1 MKKDK
6 DTKTE
11 ENKVKE
17 PGFKNLVPYFGLL
30 RPHWLP
36 FLGALLC
43 GIVYGLASGFGLPT
57 MIDQIFPKI
66 FPTQANPEPA
76 LRTAQLFLY
85 VSVFPLVFLI
95 RGVSGY
101 FNTYLI
107 NYCGVRVL
115 EQVRIKVFRKLQ
127 RLPLAFYH
135 ENKEG
140 DLLSRVTNDTGQ
152 LQTAILTISN
162 DLIRQP
168 VTFLGA
174 ISALIYMAI
183 QREGMAFVLLCLVVI
198 PICIFP
204 IRRIGEILMKKALG
218 MQERAGGLTA
228 VLSENLSAPREI
240 RAFNLEERENERFR
254 KSSEKFF
261 LARMKVIKYS
271 NLLTPIIEIITA
283 AGIAWAIFQASRM
296 SIHLDAVIPVI
307 IALYLSYEPIKK
319 LGGIQNQ
326 YKQGLASL
334 QRLDEVLDAEE
345 SIRNPEHPVELAK
358 IKGELRFEKVSF
370 SYKNGGGES
379 EEASPPSPALHQV
392 ELKIRAGEVVALVGP
407 SGAGKTTLA
416 GMLSRFHDPSEG
428 AILLDGVDLRSLALK
443 DLRDAVALVPQKPFL
458 FDVTVRENIEMG
470 KSPYTDSTVEEVA
483 EASHATVFIEDF
495 PDRFDER
502 LGENGNRLSGG
513 QLQRLALAR
522 AFYKNSPLL
531 VLDEATSA
539 LDSENEEKI
548 HEAMA
553 ELSKGKTT
561 LLIAHRFS
569 SIRLATRIIV
579 LDKGKVVAEGPHD
592 EVYEKCELYRNL
604 YDRQREASP

>member
-66 FPTQANPEPA
+66 FPTQANPETT
-76 LRTAQLFLY
+76 LSTAQLFLY
-85 VSVFPLVFLI
+85 VSVFPVVFLI

-115 EQVRIKVFRKLQ
+115 EKVRIKVFRKLQ

-135 ENKEG
+135 ENQEG

-152 LQTAILTISN
+152 LQTAILAISN

-183 QREGMAFVLLCLVVI
+183 QRDGMAFVLLCLVVI
-198 PICIFP
+198 PLCIFP
-204 IRRIGEILMKKALG
+204 IRRVGGILMKKALG

-228 VLSENLSAPREI
+228 VLSENLSAPREV
-240 RAFNLEERENERFR
+240 RAFNLEERENQRFR

-283 AGIAWAIFQASRM
+283 VGIAWAIFQASRM

-307 IALYLSYEPIKK
+307 MALYLSYEPIKK

-326 YKQGLASL
+326 YKQALASL
-334 QRLDEVLDAEE
+334 QRLDEILDAEE
-345 SIRNPEHPVELAK
+345 SIRDPEHPVECAK
-358 IKGELRFEKVSF
+358 IKGELRFENVSF
-370 SYKNGGGES
+370 SYENRGDES
-379 EEASPPSPALHQV
+379 EEVSPALHQV
-392 ELKIRAGEVVALVGP
+392 ELKIPAGEVVALVGP

-416 GMLSRFHDPSEG
+416 GMLSRFHDPNEG
-428 AILLDGVDLRSLALK
+428 SILLDGVDLRSLALK
-443 DLRDAVALVPQKPFL
+443 DLRDAVALVPQNPFL
-458 FDVTVRENIEMG
+458 FDATVRENIEMG

-483 EASHATVFIEDF
+483 KASHSTVFIEDF
-495 PDRFDER
+495 PNRFDER

-513 QLQRLALAR
+513 QLQRIALAR

>member
-1 MKKDK
+1 MNKDK
-6 DTKTE
+6 DTQK
-11 ENKVKE
+11 NKNSAKE
-17 PGFKNLVPYFGLL
+17 PGFKNLAPYFGLL

-43 GIVYGLASGFGLPT
+43 GVVYGVTSGFGLPT

-66 FPTQANPEPA
+66 FPSQESPETN
-76 LRTAQLFLY
+76 LSTAQLILY
-85 VSVFPLVFLI
+85 VSVIPLVFLI

-115 EQVRIKVFRKLQ
+115 EKVRIKVFQKLQ
-127 RLPLAFYH
+127 KLPLAFYH
-135 ENKEG
+135 KNQEG

-152 LQTAILTISN
+152 LQNAILTISN

-174 ISALIYMAI
+174 ISALVYMAV

-204 IRRIGEILMKKALG
+204 IRKVGEILMKKALG
-218 MQERAGGLTA
+218 MQERAGGMTA

-283 AGIAWAIFQASRM
+283 TGIAWAIFQASRT
-296 SIHLDAVIPVI
+296 SIHLDAVVPVI
-307 IALYLSYEPIKK
+307 TALYLSYEPIKK

-326 YKQGLASL
+326 YKEALASL
-334 QRLDEVLDAEE
+334 QRLDQVLDAEE
-345 SIRNPEHPVELAK
+345 SIRDPEHPIELPE
-358 IKGELRFEKVSF
+358 IKGELRFERVSF
-370 SYKNGGGES
+370 SYENGSDSS
-379 EEASPPSPALHQV
+379 EQPPPALHEV
-392 ELKIRAGEVVALVGP
+392 SLKIPAGEVVALVGP

-416 GMLSRFHDPSEG
+416 GMLSRFQDPSDG
-428 AILLDGVDLRSLALK
+428 SILLDGIDLRSLTLK

-458 FDVTVRENIEMG
+458 FDASVRENIEMG
-470 KSPYTDSTVEEVA
+470 KSPYTESTVEEVA
-483 EASHATVFIEDF
+483 KASHSTAFIDDF
-495 PDRFDER
+495 KDRFEER

-561 LLIAHRFS
+561 VLIAHRFS

-579 LDKGKVVAEGPHD
+579 LDKGKVVAEGPHE
-592 EVYEKCELYRNL
+592 EVYEKCELYRTL
-604 YDRQREASP
+604 YDRQREANS

>member
-1 MKKDK
+1 MK
-6 DTKTE
+6 TAQS
-11 ENKVKE
+11 KVKE
-17 PGFKNLVPYFGLL
+17 PGFKSLVPYFGLL
-30 RPHWLP
+30 RPHWLA

-43 GIVYGLASGFGLPT
+43 GVVYGIASGFGLPT

-66 FPTQANPEPA
+66 FPSQANSEPVPSA
-76 LRTAQLFLY
+76 AQLFLY
-85 VSVFPLVFLI
+85 VSVFPAVFLI

-115 EQVRIKVFRKLQ
+115 EKVRIKVFRKLQ

-135 ENKEG
+135 ENQEG

-152 LQTAILTISN
+152 LQTAILSISN

-204 IRRIGEILMKKALG
+204 IRRVGEILMKKALG

-228 VLSENLSAPREI
+228 VLSENLSAPREV
-240 RAFNLEERENERFR
+240 RAFNLEDRENERFR

-283 AGIAWAIFQASRM
+283 SGIAWAIFQASRT

-307 IALYLSYEPIKK
+307 MALYLSYEPIKK

-326 YKQGLASL
+326 YKQALASL
-334 QRLDEVLDAEE
+334 QRLDEILDAEE
-345 SIRNPEHPVELAK
+345 SIRNPEHPVECAE
-358 IKGELRFEKVSF
+358 IKGELRFENVSF
-370 SYKNGGGES
+370 SYENGGDES
-379 EEASPPSPALHQV
+379 KDSSPALHQV
-392 ELKIRAGEVVALVGP
+392 SLKIPAGEVVALVGP

-416 GMLSRFHDPSEG
+416 GMLSRFHDPTEG
-428 AILLDGVDLRSLALK
+428 SILLDGVDLRSLALK

-458 FDVTVRENIEMG
+458 FDATVRENIEMG

-483 EASHATVFIEDF
+483 KASHSTVFIEDF
-495 PDRFDER
+495 SDRFDER

-522 AFYKNSPLL
+522 AFFKNSPLL

-579 LDKGKVVAEGPHD
+579 LDQGKVVAEGPHD
-592 EVYEKCELYRNL
+592 EVYAKCELYRNL

>member
-1 MKKDK
+1 MNK

-11 ENKVKE
+11 ESKGKE

-30 RPHWLP
+30 RPHWLA

-43 GIVYGLASGFGLPT
+43 GVVYGVASGFGLPT

-66 FPTQANPEPA
+66 FPSQANSESVPN
-76 LRTAQLFLY
+76 TAQLILY
-85 VSVFPLVFLI
+85 VSVFPAVFLI

-115 EQVRIKVFRKLQ
+115 EKVRIKVFRKLQ
-127 RLPLAFYH
+127 RLPLAFHH
-135 ENKEG
+135 ENQEG

-152 LQTAILTISN
+152 LQTAILAISN

-204 IRRIGEILMKKALG
+204 IRRVGEILMKKALG

-228 VLSENLSAPREI
+228 VLSENLSAPREV
-240 RAFNLEERENERFR
+240 RAFNLEDRENERFS
-254 KSSEKFF
+254 KSSQKFF

-283 AGIAWAIFQASRM
+283 SGIAWAIFQASRT

-307 IALYLSYEPIKK
+307 MALYLSYEPIKK

-326 YKQGLASL
+326 YKQALASL
-334 QRLDEVLDAEE
+334 QRLDEILDAEE
-345 SIRNPEHPVELAK
+345 SIRDPEHPVECSK
-358 IKGELRFEKVSF
+358 IKGELRFENVSF
-370 SYKNGGGES
+370 SYENGSGES
-379 EEASPPSPALHQV
+379 EDNSPALHQV
-392 ELKIRAGEVVALVGP
+392 SLKIPAGEVVALVGP

-416 GMLSRFHDPSEG
+416 GMLSRFHDPTEG
-428 AILLDGVDLRSLALK
+428 SILLDGVDLRSLALK
-443 DLRDAVALVPQKPFL
+443 DLRNAVALVPQKPFL
-458 FDVTVRENIEMG
+458 FDATVRENIEMG

-483 EASHATVFIEDF
+483 KASHSTAFIEDF

-522 AFYKNSPLL
+522 AFFKNSPVL

-539 LDSENEEKI
+539 LDSENEENI

-579 LDKGKVVAEGPHD
+579 LDQGKVVAEGTHD
-592 EVYEKCELYRNL
+592 EVYAKCELYRNL